1 MYKTTTAHWL
11 ALLLSAFFVISA
23 CRLTDA
29 VAQVAG
35 RSPTAVAAVTVP
47 ASGAAGSAGSVG
59 TPEATTT
66 ASSNTGSS
74 TSTTS
79 SEVGMLIQTISAL
92 QTQSWFPTAGPDEG
106 DPSNGEEPTDD
117 PALYGD
123 ETPEPNATVP
133 TRTYVMPANAPTAEG
148 DTTEDPSLTEEP
160 TETDEATETPQP
172 TPEFRYLVK
181 NPYCGPNWKTF
192 VEGTVTEGGEPV
204 DGLLARISTNMGG
217 DPAWTD
223 YKTGTDPEKPGG
235 YTQIIDANRPHE
247 GLWYVWLVDPDT
259 NRRISEIAT
268 IKTDRVRV
276 EDTDKSPG
284 SCQSATIDF
293 SSNYAAT
300 PTEEPYVTEAPDAS
314 HTPSRTATRTRT
326 GTPYTSTPTRT
337 RTPGTGTPTS
347 TWTPTITETP
357 TDTLT
362 PTITRTPT
370 DLPTAIPP
378 H

>member
-11 ALLLSAFFVISA
+11 ALLLSAFFLISA
-23 CRLTDA
+23 CRLSDA
-29 VAQVAG
+29 LAQVSG
-35 RSPTAVAAVTVP
+35 HPPTAVVQANTPAPETGG
-47 ASGAAGSAGSVG
+47 ASGSAG
-59 TPEATTT
+59 TPEAQ
-66 ASSNTGSS
+66 A
-74 TSTTS
+74 TTS
-79 SEVGMLIQTISAL
+79 PTSAEVGMLVQTISAL

-106 DPSNGEEPTDD
+106 DSSGGEDPTDD
-117 PALYGD
+117 PSLYGD

-133 TRTYVMPANAPTAEG
+133 TRDFVMPASA
-148 DTTEDPSLTEEP
+148 DTEEP
-160 TETDEATETPQP
+160 DANTTEEGDATETSEATETMQP
-172 TPEFRYLVK
+172 TPEFRYVVT

-204 DGLLARISTNMGG
+204 DGLLARISTNKGG

-235 YTQIIDANRPHE
+235 YTQIIDAYRPHE

-284 SCQSATIDF
+284 SCQSARIDF
-293 SSNYAAT
+293 SSDYAAQ
-300 PTEEPYVTEAPDAS
+300 PTEEPYQTEAPDATD
-314 HTPSRTATRTRT
+314 TPRPTATRTRT

-337 RTPGTGTPTS
+337 WTPNTS
-347 TWTPTITETP
+347 ATATRTWTPSI
-357 TDTLT
+357 TLT
-362 PTITRTPT
+362 PTITLTPSITATPT
-370 DLPTAIPP
+370 APPTSIIPTVLP
-378 H
+378 